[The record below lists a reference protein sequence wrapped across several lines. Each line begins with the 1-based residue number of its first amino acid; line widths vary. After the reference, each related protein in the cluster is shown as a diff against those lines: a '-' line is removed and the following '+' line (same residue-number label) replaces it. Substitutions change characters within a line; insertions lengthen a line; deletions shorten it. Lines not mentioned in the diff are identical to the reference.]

1 MVKIAIVEDER
12 AYQEQFFAYVK
23 KYEAESG
30 ERMEI
35 SIFSDGY
42 EIVEKYNASYDIIF
56 LDIQLVVMDGM
67 ETAKKIRKLDEN
79 VILIF
84 ITNMAQYA
92 IQGYEVNAL
101 DYVLKPVSYFAFSQ
115 ELDKAVK
122 KIKLRKGNSLML
134 LQDKGV
140 VRLRLEQIWYL
151 ESQGHHII
159 VYTEKGN
166 YTFRKTMKEME
177 KKLDKDGFVRCNSG
191 YLVNLRYVEEVNENI
206 VTVAGEKLQI
216 SRPRKKIFMEALTDY
231 LGGK

>member
-101 DYVLKPVSYFAFSQ
+101 DYVLKPVSYFAFSP
-115 ELDKAVK
+115 
-122 KIKLRKGNSLML
+122 GT
-134 LQDKGV
+134 G
-140 VRLRLEQIWYL
+140 
-151 ESQGHHII
+151 
-159 VYTEKGN
+159 
-166 YTFRKTMKEME
+166 
-177 KKLDKDGFVRCNSG
+177 
-191 YLVNLRYVEEVNENI
+191 
-206 VTVAGEKLQI
+206 
-216 SRPRKKIFMEALTDY
+216 
-231 LGGK
+231 

>member
-122 KIKLRKGNSLML
+122 KIKLRKGNSLL
-134 LQDKGV
+134 LLPDKG
-140 VRLRLEQIWYL
+140 
-151 ESQGHHII
+151 

>member
-1 MVKIAIVEDER
+1 MTGVQTCALPI
-12 AYQEQFFAYVK
+12 
-23 KYEAESG
+23 
-30 ERMEI
+30 
-35 SIFSDGY
+35 
-42 EIVEKYNASYDIIF
+42 

-122 KIKLRKGNSLML
+122 KIKLRKGNSLLL

-140 VRLRLEQIWYL
+140 VRLNFCR
-151 ESQGHHII
+151 
-159 VYTEKGN
+159 
-166 YTFRKTMKEME
+166 
-177 KKLDKDGFVRCNSG
+177 
-191 YLVNLRYVEEVNENI
+191 
-206 VTVAGEKLQI
+206 
-216 SRPRKKIFMEALTDY
+216 RKKCSSSRNLSF
-231 LGGK
+231 GR